1 MARKPKTLLG
11 KLFAP
16 FGSYWLA
23 VTLLV
28 NLFLL
33 TWLGTLEQVEKGI
46 HWVQEEYF
54 ESYFVWAKAGAVRL
68 VLPGGYLT
76 LGLLTVNLV
85 VGGLVRIRKSR
96 RTIGVITAHIGI
108 ALMLIGGLI
117 EHKASTYG
125 FVELEL
131 EESKDQFM
139 EYAGWEIVI
148 WDASQTSG
156 VTEYTIPSEDFDDLA
171 GSKRRR
177 FERDELPF
185 DLVLSHYMLNSEPVR
200 AVNVGRPDAP
210 VIDSLF
216 LRELPREKEEEHDI
230 TGVYATAVYDS
241 GASTSDNFL
250 WGRIPLPWTVEAG
263 GKTWAI
269 MMRRKAH
276 DMPFAVRL
284 KKFTKDDHPGTP
296 MARSFS
302 SDVIRI
308 DDDGAEIPVH
318 IRMNEPLRAG
328 GLVVYQQGYNQSR
341 KFPGQYTSTLAV
353 SKNPSDRMP
362 WVAVSIIA
370 LGLLWTFMDRLFGYL
385 RKQKSRNARAM
396 PVPEDVKKEQAA

>member
-1 MARKPKTLLG
+1 MAAKPKTLPG
-11 KLFAP
+11 KFFAA

-54 ESYFVWAKAGAVRL
+54 ESYFVWAKAGAIRL

-76 LGLLTVNLV
+76 LGLLTVNLL

-108 ALMLIGGLI
+108 ALMMVGGLI
-117 EHKASTYG
+117 EHSLSKYG
-125 FVELEL
+125 FVELDIEQ
-131 EESKDQFM
+131 SKDQFL
-139 EYAGWEIVI
+139 EYSGWEIAI
-148 WDASQTSG
+148 WDASQTTG
-156 VTEYTIPSEDFDDLA
+156 VTEYTIPSEDFDDLT
-171 GSKRRR
+171 GKKRRR

-200 AVNVGRPDAP
+200 AVNIGRPEAP
-210 VIDSLF
+210 VIDSLM
-216 LRELPREKEEEHDI
+216 LRELPRQVEEEHDI
-230 TGVYATAVYDS
+230 TGIYATAVYDS
-241 GASTSDNFL
+241 GASTSDSFL
-250 WGRIPLPWTVEAG
+250 WGKIPTPWTVEAG
-263 GKTWAI
+263 GRTWAI

-276 DMPFAVRL
+276 DMPFGIRL
-284 KKFTKDDHPGTP
+284 KKFTKDDHPGTA
-296 MARSFS
+296 MAKSFS

-308 DDDGAEIPVH
+308 DRDGNEVPVH
-318 IRMNEPLRAG
+318 IRMNEPLREG
-328 GLVVYQQGYNQSR
+328 GLVVYQQSYAPSR
-341 KFPGQYTSTLAV
+341 LFPGQYSSTLAV

-370 LGLLWTFMDRLFGYL
+370 LGLLWTFMDRLIGFL
-385 RKQKSRNARAM
+385 RQQKSRRMRAM
-396 PVPEDVKKEQAA
+396 PTPNDLSKEQAA

>member
-1 MARKPKTLLG
+1 MATKPKTLPG
-11 KLFAP
+11 KLFAAL
-16 FGSYWLA
+16 GSYWLA

-54 ESYFVWAKAGAVRL
+54 ESYFVWAKAGAIRL

-76 LGLLTVNLV
+76 LGLLTVNLLI
-85 VGGLVRIRKSR
+85 GGLVRIRKTR
-96 RTIGVITAHIGI
+96 RTVGVIIGHIGI
-108 ALMLIGGLI
+108 ALMLVGGLI

-125 FVELEL
+125 FVDLEI
-131 EESKDQFM
+131 EEAKDQFL
-139 EYAGWEIVI
+139 EYSGWEIVI
-148 WDASQTSG
+148 WDASQTAG
-156 VTEYTIPSEDFDDLA
+156 VTEYTIPSEDFDDLQ
-171 GSKRRR
+171 GGNRRR

-185 DLVLSHYMLNSEPVR
+185 DLVLSYYMLNSEPVR
-200 AVNVGRPDAP
+200 AVNIGKPDAP
-210 VIDSLF
+210 VIDSLM
-216 LRELPREKEEEHDI
+216 LRELPREKEDEQDI

-241 GASTSDNFL
+241 GASTSETFL
-250 WGRIPLPWTVEAG
+250 WGRIPLPWTVDAG

-276 DMPFAVRL
+276 DMPFGVRL
-284 KKFTKDDHPGTP
+284 KKFTKDDHPGTQ
-296 MARSFS
+296 MAKSFS
-302 SDVIRI
+302 SDVMRI

-362 WVAVSIIA
+362 WVAVTIIA
-370 LGLLWTFMDRLFGYL
+370 IGLLWTFVDRLLGFQ
-385 RKQKSRNARAM
+385 RQQKSRRMRAM
-396 PVPEDVKKEQAA
+396 SMAEEPKKEQAA